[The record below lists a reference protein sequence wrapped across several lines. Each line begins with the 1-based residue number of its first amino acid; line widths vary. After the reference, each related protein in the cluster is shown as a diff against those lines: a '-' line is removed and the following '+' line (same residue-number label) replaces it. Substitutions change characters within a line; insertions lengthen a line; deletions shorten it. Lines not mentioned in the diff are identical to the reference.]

1 VNGECHS
8 SSDCRFELLSSVA
21 FIMRV
26 QGETNSARK
35 SAVRV
40 LGCPSKAR
48 IESFVV
54 ELAEKNDG
62 TIKAEVSYSYVH
74 HFYNFNDE
82 RLSFHQSI

>member
-1 VNGECHS
+1 
-8 SSDCRFELLSSVA
+8 
-21 FIMRV
+21 MRV